1 MFQIVFTTLEA
12 PSKNARRSFALPFW
26 WISLCLPLSLSLS
39 RDLSSLLVL
48 IRRGFFCQRPLLT
61 PYRTEVSRNGTAG
74 VHGNYNSERTV
85 RCERSS
91 AKETCSRTLRG
102 IRWNISKTARGE
114 KVKEIF
120 YGNHAWDRGIRRE
133 LVGWIDLPKWNV
145 RVSERGTINARWL
158 PRRSCVD
165 VWLEWIF
172 RRVGWLVRFF
182 SDSFRLAC
190 VFFFLYVCKWKAN
203 FSRGAETFYQYRP
216 FFRLSFALFLIFF
229 DEEKR
234 FKNDSIF
241 SSLAKFSKPILT
253 L

>member
-190 VFFFLYVCKWKAN
+190 VFFFFICVQMKGEFFTRSRN
-203 FSRGAETFYQYRP
+203 F
-216 FFRLSFALFLIFF
+216 LSI
-229 DEEKR
+229 
-234 FKNDSIF
+234 STIF
-241 SSLAKFSKPILT
+241 SIIFCTLSHLFWWRKTFQERFDILVISEI
-253 L
+253 